1 MQTVDS
7 VQRRRG
13 RSFFSC
19 RFSVGFTLV
28 ELLVVIGI
36 IAILISV
43 LLPVLGQARRAG
55 AALKCAAS
63 LHQIGDAF
71 KMYAVDNRD
80 WWPIVKWAP
89 KPNKIAPGAPT
100 ALAWQDFLF
109 PYLHKGTALPLT
121 MLTSDAFGGG
131 SELRSDLG
139 ALRGKSP
146 LWGCPAFNGDEY
158 YDPSSDRNRY
168 STGYGMSYHPGAPYS
183 PAVDPISQSGLLCL
197 YLEAQGG
204 PYAGRFYTRR
214 EWAHGGS
221 SARGVICDSNW
232 YWIWTNPRPNL
243 LKSTV
248 NCDPF
253 FDGQYNLAYI
263 EIDGNRHLKPG
274 TRDRQ
279 TVLRNRGINMLFVDG
294 HVTAVSPIEAF
305 IATMGGGLD
314 VLK

>member
-1 MQTVDS
+1 MAVGQI
-7 VQRRRG
+7 RRSG
-13 RSFFSC
+13 RFV
-19 RFSVGFTLV
+19 RAFTLV

-55 AALKCAAS
+55 ATVKCAAS

-71 KMYAVDNRD
+71 KMYAAENKD

-89 KPNKIAPGAPT
+89 VKAKIAPGAPEV
-100 ALAWQDFLF
+100 LAWQDFLF
-109 PYLHKGTALPLT
+109 PYLNKGTAMPLAK
-121 MLTSDAFGGG
+121 LTADTFEGGQQ
-131 SELRSDLG
+131 LRTDLG

-146 LWGCPAFNGDEY
+146 IWGCPAFSVDEY
-158 YDPSSDRNRY
+158 YDPSNDLNRY
-168 STGYGMSYHPGAPYS
+168 STGYGMSYHPAAPYTGGQNPLGDS
-183 PAVDPISQSGLLCL
+183 NLLCL
-197 YLEAQGG
+197 FLESAGG

-221 SARGVICDSNW
+221 SSRGVICDSNW
-232 YWIWTNPRPNL
+232 YWIWANPRLNL

-253 FDGQYNLAYI
+253 FDGQAGFAYI
-263 EIDGNRHLKPG
+263 KVDGNRHLKPG
-274 TRDRQ
+274 TKDRQ

-294 HVTAVSPIEAF
+294 HVSAVSPIEAF